1 MSDSRRG
8 DNEPEEYVFDYM
20 MDDWSMRKPSG
31 VEERKERMI
40 ADERAATLIK
50 DVRGPGGS
58 RLSRRESNYKW
69 ESWGFAMTNRIE
81 GFGDSIERTSWT
93 YYTSGNGKGQVKTEK
108 RQSGLL
114 TEYAYDSAD
123 RVVSVTRSGPGMLT
137 ETTTYGYARHDPSE
151 PAHLVDARPRMV
163 VKKLDGIECERTY
176 YVYGELTNVVERV
189 GAQGAAYGGANA
201 LRTVTAYYPVAEG
214 DIRSGRVRSVRHEDG
229 RMELYDYA
237 LEGGLWSI
245 IETHAHEQAP
255 EPVDG
260 KTTHEVTVA
269 NSRGQILDVNCK
281 LDESPLDF
289 LGTVPVLAHLYSLR
303 LPHLQS
309 IPFLVRICR

>member
-81 GFGDSIERTSWT
+81 GF
-93 YYTSGNGKGQVKTEK
+93 
-108 RQSGLL
+108 
-114 TEYAYDSAD
+114 
-123 RVVSVTRSGPGMLT
+123 
-137 ETTTYGYARHDPSE
+137 
-151 PAHLVDARPRMV
+151 
-163 VKKLDGIECERTY
+163 
-176 YVYGELTNVVERV
+176 
-189 GAQGAAYGGANA
+189 GGANA